1 MFYIFGSIYLVLE
14 NINMN
19 FEEHS
24 FQYEKI
30 EKYSNLEK
38 LNQVRNTS
46 GSLIGHFRSKAE
58 SFIFVT

>member
-19 FEEHS
+19 FEENS

-30 EKYSNLEK
+30 EKYSKDEN
-38 LNQVRNTS
+38 LNQVRKFLGGTLPAN
-46 GSLIGHFRSKAE
+46 
-58 SFIFVT
+58 